1 MYAIMGG
8 LSHLVGQPAGSV
20 SGPRHNEG
28 GPTMKIKPASPKLS
42 VGAKVDRQRR
52 RLVKLIAAGGASAI
66 ASPWM
71 FQTGRADGRTIKI
84 GMVSPQ
90 TGPIAAF
97 GEADQWV
104 LAEAK
109 KTLAKGIPGAGE
121 QPPVEILSRDSQSNP
136 NRASE
141 VTAQLINR
149 DKVDIVIGSSTGD
162 TVVPVADQCELAG
175 MPCITADDPWE
186 DFFFG
191 RKGDPK
197 KGFEWTYHFF
207 WGFDMVANMFA
218 EMWLTLPTNKTVGVM
233 LTNDPDGVAGSDPV
247 HAPPATIKSH
257 GFDVH
262 FLGLSP
268 PLSDDF
274 SSQIAELKK
283 ANCDIACGIFNPPQF
298 AIFWTQCAQQGY
310 RPKIVTPP
318 KALLFPTAVEAL
330 GDRGAGMS
338 TEVWWSHHHPFKS
351 GLTGETA
358 QQYCDAY
365 EKASGKQW
373 TQPLGFKH
381 ANLEVA
387 IDALKRS
394 KKLEASAIRD
404 AIAATDYQSIV
415 GPITW
420 KGGPTNPVP
429 NVCTTPLVGRQWV
442 KGAKFKYDLNVVFNK
457 TAPNIPL
464 DSPFV
469 PIQYS

>member
-1 MYAIMGG
+1 MQSKRG
-8 LSHLVGQPAGSV
+8 LKAGR
-20 SGPRHNEG
+20 PE
-28 GPTMKIKPASPKLS
+28 KIDK
-42 VGAKVDRQRR
+42 QRR
-52 RLVKLIAAGGASAI
+52 KVIKLMGAAGAGAI

-71 FQTGRADGRTIKI
+71 FQSSRAASKTIKI

-104 LAEAK
+104 LAEVK
-109 KTLAKGIPGAGE
+109 KTLADGITVAGE
-121 QPPVEILSRDSQSNP
+121 KHPVEILYRDSQSNA

-149 DKVDIVIGSSTGD
+149 DKVDMMIGSSTGD

-191 RKGDPK
+191 RKGNPA

-207 WGFDMVANMFA
+207 WGFGMAANLFA
-218 EMWLTLPTNKTVGVM
+218 DMWLSLPTNKKVGLM
-233 LTNDPDGVAGSDPV
+233 LTNDADGIAASD
-247 HAPPATIKSH
+247 KEH
-257 GFDVH
+257 GMAAAFRKKAFEVVD
-262 FLGLSP
+262 LGLYP

-274 SSQIAELKK
+274 TSQIRQLKEN
-283 ANCDIACGIFNPPQF
+283 NCEIACGIFNPPQF

-310 RPKIVTPP
+310 RPKIMTPP
-318 KALLFPTAVEAL
+318 KAILFPTAVEAL
-330 GDRGAGMS
+330 GDRGTGTS

-351 GLTGETA
+351 GLTGQTA
-358 QQYCDAY
+358 LQFCDAY
-365 EKASGKQW
+365 TAATGKQW
-373 TQPLGFKH
+373 TQPIGFKH

-387 IDALKRS
+387 IDALKRAKS
-394 KKLEASAIRD
+394 LDAAAIRD
-404 AIAATDYQSIV
+404 AIKETNYQSLV

-429 NVCTTPLVGRQWV
+429 NVCTTPLVGGQWK
-442 KGAKFKYDLNVVFNK
+442 KGTKFKYDLNIVYNQ

-464 DSPFV
+464 DTPFE
-469 PIQYS
+469 PIHYT

>member
-1 MYAIMGG
+1 MQNKFG
-8 LSHLVGQPAGSV
+8 LNGKRP
-20 SGPRHNEG
+20 E
-28 GPTMKIKPASPKLS
+28 
-42 VGAKVDRQRR
+42 KVDKQRR
-52 RLVKLIAAGGASAI
+52 KVIKLIGAAGAGAI

-71 FQTGRADGRTIKI
+71 FQSSRAAARPIKI

-109 KTLAKGIPGAGE
+109 KTLANGITVAGE
-121 QPPVEILSRDSQSNP
+121 VHPVEILYRDSQSTA

-149 DKVDIVIGSSTGD
+149 DKVDIMIGSSTGD

-175 MPCITADDPWE
+175 VPCITADDPWE

-191 RKGDPK
+191 RKGNPA

-207 WGFDMVANMFA
+207 WGFGMVANLFA
-218 EMWLTLPTNKTVGVM
+218 DMWLSLPTNKKVGLM
-233 LTNDPDGVAGSDPV
+233 LTNDQDGIAASNPE
-247 HAPPATIKSH
+247 H
-257 GFDVH
+257 GIAAAFRKKGLEVVD
-262 FLGLSP
+262 LGLYP

-274 SSQIAELKK
+274 SSQIRQLK
-283 ANCDIACGIFNPPQF
+283 ANNCEIMCGIFNPPQF

-310 RPKIVTPP
+310 QPKIVTPP

-330 GDRGAGMS
+330 GDRGSGMS

-351 GLTGETA
+351 GLTGQTA
-358 QQYCDAY
+358 QEFCDAY
-365 EKASGKQW
+365 EKATGKQW

-387 IDALKRS
+387 IDVLKRT
-394 KKLEASAIRD
+394 KKLDAASIRD
-404 AIAATDYQSIV
+404 AIKDTNYQSLV
-415 GPITW
+415 GPLTW

-429 NVCTTPLVGRQWV
+429 NVCTTPLVGGQWK
-442 KGAKFKYDLNVVFNK
+442 KGAKFKYDLNVVFDK

-464 DSPFV
+464 DSPFE
-469 PIQYS
+469 PIKYS

>member
-1 MYAIMGG
+1 MQRKWG
-8 LSHLVGQPAGSV
+8 L
-20 SGPRHNEG
+20 EG
-28 GPTMKIKPASPKLS
+28 KRTE
-42 VGAKVDRQRR
+42 KVDKQRR
-52 RLVKLIAAGGASAI
+52 NVIKLIGAAGAGAI
-66 ASPWM
+66 ASPWT
-71 FQTGRADGRTIKI
+71 FQSSRAAAKTIKI

-109 KTLAKGIPGAGE
+109 KTLANGITAAGE
-121 QPPVEILSRDSQSNP
+121 QHAVEILYRDSQSNA

-175 MPCITADDPWE
+175 VPCITADDPWE

-191 RKGDPK
+191 RKGNPA

-207 WGFDMVANMFA
+207 WGFGMVANLFA
-218 EMWLTLPTNKTVGVM
+218 DMWLSLPTNKKVGLM
-233 LTNDPDGVAGSDPV
+233 LTNDQDGIAASN
-247 HAPPATIKSH
+247 KEH
-257 GFDVH
+257 GMAAAFRQKGLDIVD
-262 FLGLSP
+262 LGLYP

-274 SSQIAELKK
+274 TAQIRQLKDN
-283 ANCDIACGIFNPPQF
+283 NCEVACGIFNPPQF

-310 RPKIVTPP
+310 RPKIMTPP

-330 GDRGAGMS
+330 GDRGAGTS

-351 GLTGETA
+351 GLTGQTA
-358 QQYCDAY
+358 QQFCDAY
-365 EKASGKQW
+365 EKATGKQW

-387 IDALKRS
+387 IDVLKRA
-394 KKLEASAIRD
+394 KKLDAASIRD
-404 AIAATDYQSIV
+404 AIKETNYQSLV
-415 GPITW
+415 GPLTW

-429 NVCTTPLVGRQWV
+429 NVCTTPLVGGQWK
-442 KGAKFKYDLNVVFNK
+442 KGAKFKYDLNVVYNQ

-464 DSPFV
+464 DSPFE
-469 PIQYS
+469 PIKYS